1 MRLRAGALQQK
12 DPDRISDDT
21 LLQVAAVNSL
31 AKPQSSDLR
40 FLRKWI
46 DHRCGGGSFLNA
58 LEGLPWREPNPGD
71 LIQLSGGRQPGDR
84 FAESISTTIVPAYHR
99 FVGRWLHRR
108 MEDEDFTAVWEYR
121 KEALETLGNL
131 LCMALSAFVPT
142 LSIFV
147 LYFLKSIV
155 ARLAAIIV
163 FSLLFSLL
171 MTFVV
176 EGRRSDVWASTT
188 AFAAVLVVF
197 IGVGS
202 N

>member
-1 MRLRAGALQQK
+1 MRLRAGPLQENN
-12 DPDRISDDT
+12 PNGVLDDT

-31 AKPQSSDLR
+31 PKPQSSDLK

-46 DHRCGGGSFLNA
+46 EHRCGGDTFLNA
-58 LEGLPWREPNPGD
+58 LEGGPWKEPDPGD
-71 LIQLSGGRQPGDR
+71 LVQLSGGRQPGDR
-84 FAESISTTIVPAYHR
+84 FIESISTTIVPAYHR
-99 FVGRWLHRR
+99 LVGRWLHRQ
-108 MEDEDFTAVWEYR
+108 MDDEDFTAVWEYR

-131 LCMALSAFVPT
+131 LCMVLSAFIPT

-147 LYFLKSIV
+147 LYFLRSII
-155 ARLAAIIV
+155 ARLAAITV

>member
-1 MRLRAGALQQK
+1 MRLHDVLLCGEDFNGVADG
-12 DPDRISDDT
+12 T

-31 AKPQSSDLR
+31 SKPQPSDLG

-46 DHRCGGGSFLNA
+46 DHRCGGDSFLNA
-58 LEGLPWREPNPGD
+58 LEGGPWREPNPGD
-71 LIQLSGGRQPGDR
+71 LVQLSGGRQPGDR
-84 FAESISTTIVPAYHR
+84 FAESISSTIVPAYHR
-99 FVGRWLHRR
+99 FIGRWLHRQ
-108 MEDEDFTAVWEYR
+108 MDDEDFAAVWEYKR
-121 KEALETLGNL
+121 EALDLLGNL
-131 LCMALSAFVPT
+131 LCMVLSAFVPN